1 MRRAP
6 AAFCLEHMTP
16 ERHLA
21 EDAADGAG
29 LVATTRVRQ
38 CIRGI
43 ARGVEAAVAAGAG
56 HGVRSDG
63 LGKWILVPPTLG
75 DDRLSVW
82 PHQLV

>member
-6 AAFCLEHMTP
+6 AAFRLEHMTP

-21 EDAADGAG
+21 EDAADRAR
-29 LVATTRVRQ
+29 LVATTCVRQRVRR
-38 CIRGI
+38 IT
-43 ARGVEAAVAAGAG
+43 RGVEAAVAAGAG